1 MKVPAKS
8 GGNDRTGAML
18 RDLAASF
25 DEVPVGKSRREE
37 QERDAQLRGR
47 RLHPLSGTDG

>member
-1 MKVPAKS
+1 MKVPEESAAS
-8 GGNDRTGAML
+8 DRVGATE

-25 DEVPVGKSRREE
+25 DEVQAGRSRREE
-37 QERDAQLRGR
+37 QQRDAQLRGR